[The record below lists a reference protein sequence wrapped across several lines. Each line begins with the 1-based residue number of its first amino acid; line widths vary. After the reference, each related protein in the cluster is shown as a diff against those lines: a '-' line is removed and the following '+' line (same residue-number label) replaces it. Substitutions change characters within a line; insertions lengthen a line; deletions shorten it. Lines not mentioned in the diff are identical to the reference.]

1 MTKPYEQ
8 DVILD
13 VEGQPIFDAM
23 AIVQRR
29 IDQFT
34 TSLRTLSK
42 DTVTDVKQIQTIV
55 DANIRALKQARSDLN
70 TLQQAGPNIQTALN
84 SIKVS
89 KGTAQATAFRREL
102 ETAATAAEGLTA
114 KLNKVNEA
122 IAARGRNNQFA
133 TLKQTNLKNDIEE
146 QIKLLNKLDA
156 EMTRVQRRSN
166 RTSVSGNDAVAA
178 RQMAQQLADA
188 RSAVTKAALNPRGD
202 VSGALG
208 TYQRQLDQYQNFLG
222 SVRNLQANRLR
233 EERSHY
239 AAIERAEIET
249 RNRQTKAA
257 DDYYKQTGIT
267 AAERRRQEEA
277 AWAAQRKQVGDTAQ
291 AANAAERQKQKYLAD
306 TTEVV
311 AAQTRAWAKLTA
323 EERAAGQGLNPGLKS
338 DAQRDRDALTLAGL
352 RRTTGAADVRASA
365 IDRAREITDLETANR
380 LRAESAVRLG
390 QLREARKL
398 AQGPEAYK
406 EASALIAAEKAYG
419 DTLQSN
425 INKMHQQKAAADAR
439 LTGLSVQAQKALA
452 ASDGRA
458 LAGAIGTGPA
468 AAALTLEKER
478 IQAQLRLNNLTET
491 EYRNHLNNLKITEA
505 QLRAVQQL
513 AAEEERAARA
523 SAQPQAGRSPMQNIL
538 SPGYAAA
545 AFARTAVYGGAAMAA
560 YGAFNTVTGTATEV
574 VKLEDELAKLQA
586 ISNSTDGQ
594 MQGLSGTILQI
605 GRDSRYATGDL
616 VKISQTLAQA
626 GVTASEMPKV
636 LSSVT
641 SLATASGSTP
651 DEAVN
656 LVTSALGAF
665 QLQASESARIA
676 DLMTE
681 ALNRTKLTVGQVGQA
696 IQYVG
701 ATAFEQN
708 ISLEQLLATIGA
720 VAQAGVRSGS
730 TIGTGF
736 RQFLV
741 DLQTPSEK
749 LTKQLERLGITQQD
763 VDVKTRGLSAVLET
777 LGKKGFGASQAY
789 EGLETRAAAFYLV
802 AKNNTDIMDDL
813 QLSFANQGAAAI
825 ANERAMNTLT
835 AQWQRFKN
843 TLIEG
848 FWSGAEEGLTMLTN
862 LVKKLTDRMVENRTE
877 AERIKAANAA
887 GTAEWYNYDISGDA
901 EDAMRRTL
909 NRLSKGSGLTAA
921 NADQGGLGDWLD
933 SLSQK
938 SDGAAQKQG
947 VLASTIAD
955 ATEKADSQAT
965 KLSELDKEYSRLQ
978 LQQSELIGNQKR
990 SQAETVTLTSRFEG
1004 LVQYLGTTK
1013 NAYLDLMQAMSR
1025 YRGEQN
1031 RLAADMLIAQASAQ
1045 GQQNN
1050 LDRISLR
1057 GTLQGIQNNRALMAQ
1072 LTPAERKG
1080 LQNSNGTVNDPRLPE
1095 LMNEAAARVARSN
1108 VDLAKGLY
1116 EAAAVASRLRSG
1128 TRLEARANDAAGV
1141 ARAGSTVVGRN
1152 LNDSTAVYEARF
1164 RALSG
1169 LDQGARTSEGNKLA
1183 GELRSKISEAQGR
1196 LDEQIKLKGRKG
1208 NIEFLTESVTALKQ
1222 LLGQV
1227 IAAIKPTEQELKEA
1241 KAKAREAAAAER
1253 EAAKRPKVTQT
1264 DVDDIINSVVGTGRL
1279 GSGTRTPA
1287 EQEELYRRGVTR
1299 ARGFGPRTS
1308 NHVSGVARDVSVKGM
1323 TDEQAERAAAALR
1336 ARYAQEGIEAQVLYE
1351 RGGKNDGTGRHIHV
1365 GTRPGARVGR
1375 DRSAQAESKFD
1386 TQLAQAEQQTAER
1399 NLRLRLQDLTR
1410 STTVD
1415 AVQAA
1420 SANAEK
1426 ALDELNQK
1434 LRDAAQTEL
1443 AGQGYIEG
1451 SPQFSARM
1459 DQVEDQ
1465 IQQNIDDFQQ
1475 KSADALIKAA
1485 QATFDRA
1492 QLAIDTGLQGYDNK
1506 IAVAQQQLNGL
1517 SRFSL
1522 NNQVP
1527 DYVRTLA
1534 ENRIAKAEEDRL
1546 RAEAATMPAQ
1556 IANKEAQIN
1565 ALQGQFGPGVSE
1577 ELEKLNKELLEL
1589 RANKAALDAALGADG
1604 LLPATVGDALR
1615 QAVEAYGQLNNLN
1628 ATFADTLKMN
1638 MTGALETL
1646 HGGFETMFSSII
1658 TGSQTALGAFASFA
1672 QGIMKWL
1679 QQMAAKAL
1687 ATQIFGMLLRA
1698 VGLGTAAVS
1707 SPSAVNADLAPAAG
1721 GVTVAFG
1728 GGKIAPGDPY
1738 AAPVRGYNQGGRV
1751 TNGDTTKDSVR
1762 ARLARGEWVINKGAV
1777 DSVGDQFMANLN
1789 THGSK
1794 ALDALSSVPQ
1804 VSMKS
1809 RTETN
1814 VYVIPPEQKPTLSKD
1829 DVLVTMQDDMLNGSS
1844 RRLIQHIA
1852 RES

>member
-1 MTKPYEQ
+1 MVKPYEQ

-29 IDQFT
+29 IDQFV

-102 ETAATAAEGLTA
+102 ETAGTAAEGLAA

-133 TLKQTNLKNDIEE
+133 TLKQTNLKSDIEQ

-156 EMTRVQRRSN
+156 EMTRIQRRSN
-166 RTSVSGNDAVAA
+166 RTSISGNDAAAA

-188 RSAVTKAALNPRGD
+188 RSAVTKAALSPRGD
-202 VSGALG
+202 VGGALG
-208 TYQRQLDQYQNFLG
+208 VYQRQLDQYQNFLG
-222 SVRNLQANRLR
+222 SIRSLQANRLR
-233 EERSHY
+233 EERGYFYSIEKAEIDARNRMYDATERYY
-239 AAIERAEIET
+239 AA
-249 RNRQTKAA
+249 QKV
-257 DDYYKQTGIT
+257 GS
-267 AAERRRQEEA
+267 AERLRQEEA

-306 TTEVV
+306 TSEVV
-311 AAQTRAWAKLTA
+311 AAQTRSWAKLT
-323 EERAAGQGLNPGLKS
+323 EQEREAARTLNLNPGLAADRAS
-338 DAQRDRDALTLAGL
+338 DAQRARDAAALASL
-352 RRTTGAADVRASA
+352 RRTSGAADVRAAA
-365 IDRAREITDLETANR
+365 IDRAREITDLATANR
-380 LRAESAVRLG
+380 LRAESAVRLN
-390 QLREARKL
+390 QLREARKA
-398 AQGPEAYK
+398 AQGPEAYR

-425 INKMHQQKAAADAR
+425 IAKLNRQKQAADAR
-439 LTGLSVQAQKALA
+439 LSGLSTQAQKALA
-452 ASDGRA
+452 SSDGRA

-478 IQAQLRLNNLTET
+478 IQAQLRLNNLTEA

-505 QLRAVQQL
+505 QLRAVRQL
-513 AAEEERAARA
+513 AADEERAARA
-523 SAQPQAGRSPMQNIL
+523 AQGGKSPLQNIL

-545 AFARTAVYGGAAMAA
+545 AFARTSVYGGAAMAA
-560 YGAFNTVTGTATEV
+560 YGVFNAATESVTGV
-574 VKLEDELAKLQA
+574 VRLEDELAKLQA
-586 ISNSTDGQ
+586 ISNATDVQ
-594 MQGLSGTILQI
+594 MQSVSSTILTM
-605 GRDSRYATGDL
+605 GKNSRYSVNDL

-626 GVTASEMPKV
+626 GVTAKQLPEV

-641 SLATASGSTP
+641 TLATASGSTP

-708 ISLEQLLATIGA
+708 ISLEQLLATVGA

-777 LGKKGFGASQAY
+777 LRDKGFGASQAY

-813 QLSFANQGAAAI
+813 QLSFANQGAAAV

-835 AQWQRFKN
+835 AQFARFKN
-843 TLIEG
+843 LMLEDFSSESSGLLKLAKNLIREFSDAYEVIRKVRDALPGNSEG
-848 FWSGAEEGLTMLTN
+848 VGVQRGLLSEDTGRALFKNVLNMFRVPGSSSESGLGHWLLSLDEDFEG
-862 LVKKLTDRMVENRTE
+862 VTDSAGKFAT
-877 AERIKAANAA
+877 AISDATDAAN
-887 GTAEWYNYDISGDA
+887 I
-901 EDAMRRTL
+901 
-909 NRLSKGSGLTAA
+909 
-921 NADQGGLGDWLD
+921 
-933 SLSQK
+933 
-938 SDGAAQKQG
+938 
-947 VLASTIAD
+947 
-955 ATEKADSQAT
+955 QAT
-965 KLSELDKEYSRLQ
+965 KLTELDKEYQRL
-978 LQQSELIGNQKR
+978 LVQQKSLIGPDGMKR
-990 SQAETVTLTSRFEG
+990 AQAETVTLTSRFEG

-1031 RLAADMLIAQASAQ
+1031 RIAAELLNTQAAAQ

-1057 GTLQGIQNNRALMAQ
+1057 GTLQGLQGNSALMSK
-1072 LTPAERKG
+1072 LTAAERKAI
-1080 LQNSNGTVNDPRLPE
+1080 QNSVGGNFDKNLPA
-1095 LMNEAAARVARSN
+1095 LMNEAAARVGKAN
-1108 VDLAKGLY
+1108 AELAKGLY
-1116 EAAAVASRLRSG
+1116 EAAAVSSRLRSG
-1128 TRLEARANDAAGV
+1128 TLLESRTKDQAGV
-1141 ARAGSTVVGRN
+1141 AAAGATRFGRGV
-1152 LNDSTAVYEARF
+1152 NDVTAVYQSRLDELA
-1164 RALSG
+1164 G
-1169 LDQGARTSEGNKLA
+1169 LDRGDRTSVGNKLA
-1183 GELRSKISEAQGR
+1183 ADIRGAVKEVETKLTQVRSKG
-1196 LDEQIKLKGRKG
+1196 DK
-1208 NIEFLTESVTALKQ
+1208 EFLTNSLMTLRR
-1222 LLGQV
+1222 LLDKVAG
-1227 IAAIKPTEQELKEA
+1227 AIKPTEAELKEA
-1241 KAKAREAAAAER
+1241 KTKAREAAAAER
-1253 EAAKRPKVTQT
+1253 EAAKRPKVTQN
-1264 DVDDIINSVVGTGRL
+1264 DVDSIINAVVGTGRL
-1279 GSGTRTPA
+1279 GSGTRTPE
-1287 EQEELYRRGVTR
+1287 EQEALYRRGVTP
-1299 ARGFGPRTS
+1299 ARGYGKRVS
-1308 NHVSGVARDVSVKGM
+1308 NHVSGVARDVSVRGM

-1336 ARYAQEGIEAQVLYE
+1336 ARYAQEGIEAQVKFE
-1351 RGGKNDGTGRHIHV
+1351 RGGRNDGTGRHIHV
-1365 GTRPGARVGR
+1365 GTRPGARLGR

-1386 TQLAQAEQQTAER
+1386 TQLAQAEEQIAER
-1399 NLRLRLQDLTR
+1399 DLKLRLEDLTR
-1410 STTVD
+1410 ATTVD
-1415 AVQAA
+1415 AVKTA
-1420 SANAEK
+1420 SDNAEK
-1426 ALDELNQK
+1426 ALDTLNEK
-1434 LRDAAQTEL
+1434 LRDTARTEL
-1443 AGQGYIEG
+1443 AGQGYVEG
-1451 SPQFSARM
+1451 STQFEARM
-1459 DQVEDQ
+1459 SQVEDQ
-1465 IQQNIDDFQQ
+1465 IRQNVEDFQQ
-1475 KSADALIKAA
+1475 KSADAIIKAA

-1492 QLAIDTGLQGYDNK
+1492 QLALDAALKPFDEK
-1506 IAVAQQQLNGL
+1506 IAVATAESQGL
-1517 SRFSL
+1517 GRYSL
-1522 NNQVP
+1522 NNRVP
-1527 DYVRTLA
+1527 DYVQTLA
-1534 ENRIAKAEEDRL
+1534 QNRIAQAEEARQ
-1546 RAEAATMPAQ
+1546 RALAAQMPAQ
-1556 IANKEAQIN
+1556 IANKEQQIA
-1565 ALQGQFGPGVSE
+1565 ALQNQFGPGVSE

-1615 QAVEAYGQLNNLN
+1615 QAVEAYSQLNNLN

-1646 HGGFETMFSSII
+1646 HGGFETMFTSII
-1658 TGSQTALGAFASFA
+1658 SGSQTALGAFATFA

-1687 ATQIFGMLLRA
+1687 ATQIFNMVLKA
-1698 VGLGTAAVS
+1698 VGLGVGATGSADFSDVAAT
-1707 SPSAVNADLAPAAG
+1707 PSTPI
-1721 GVTVAFG
+1721 TPVASTFD
-1728 GGKIAPGDPY
+1728 GGKIDPSSPY
-1738 AAPVRGYNQGGRV
+1738 SGKMIYRKTGGRV
-1751 TNGDTTKDSVR
+1751 DNGDVSKDSVTT
-1762 ARLARGEWVINKGAV
+1762 RLARGEWVINKGAV
-1777 DSVGDQFMANLN
+1777 DSVGDQFMADLN
-1789 THGSK
+1789 NHGSK
-1794 ALDALSSVPQ
+1794 ALDALQSMPQ
-1804 VSMKS
+1804 ISMKS

-1814 VYVIPPEQKPTLSKD
+1814 VYVIPPEQKPSLSKD
-1829 DVLVTMQDDMLNGSS
+1829 DVLITMQDDMLNGQS